1 MNQIIVSFYKDA
13 FSSLHCAIS
22 KGNVNKGKTK
32 NWHLGKRRYVYNKDG
47 R

>member
-22 KGNVNKGKTK
+22 KGNVKKT
-32 NWHLGKRRYVYNKDG
+32 NSL
-47 R
+47 